1 MSSVPS
7 IAEPAGAAQPAIDF
21 GEDPRER
28 LFAAATRVFADKGY
42 ANAST
47 REICAAA
54 GVNVAAIHYYFGD
67 KAALYRAVFLN
78 PVQGL
83 VSAGLEALHE
93 TTPLEEA
100 MRGLYS
106 IFIDL
111 VTSTDGAD
119 HLMRLHVREM
129 LEPSGLIGD
138 ALPEVIAPHHAAL
151 VALVCRELKLSK
163 HDSDVSR
170 LVFAIMGLAN
180 IYCTDTMILNKLAPE
195 VLGSKRA
202 TDTLVERLTG
212 YACALVRHEAARRTK
227 PSPVAVSKA
236 ASASRNRKSS

>member
-7 IAEPAGAAQPAIDF
+7 LAVPASTAQPAIDF

-78 PVQGL
+78 PVQEL
-83 VSAGLEALHE
+83 VSAGVEALHD
-93 TTPLEEA
+93 TMPLEEA
-100 MRGLYS
+100 MRGLYR

-151 VALVCRELKLSK
+151 VSLACRELGLSK
-163 HDSDVSR
+163 PDSDVSR

-180 IYCTDTMILNKLAPE
+180 IYCTDTMILNALAPE
-195 VLGSKRA
+195 VLGSKKA
-202 TDTLVERLTG
+202 TDTLIERLAG
-212 YACALVRHEAARRTK
+212 YACALVRHEGARRIK
-227 PSPVAVSKA
+227 PA
-236 ASASRNRKSS
+236 AAAKPASTSRNRKSF